1 MKLDG
6 LYEEDEDDEE
16 DEESEDEEDEEESE
30 SEDEPTPVIPKPLIE
45 VKSDKISVDVFTGST
60 HATTPAFSTTNDKIV
75 FNWDRKQDTTYFV
88 NR

>member
-6 LYEEDEDDEE
+6 LYEEDEDEEESE
-16 DEESEDEEDEEESE
+16 DEESEDEE
-30 SEDEPTPVIPKPLIE
+30 SEDEKEPTPVIPKPLIE
-45 VKSDKISVDVFTGST
+45 VSDKISVDVFTGST